1 MAQDLPN
8 GFTGFSQR
16 RPNGFVSAS
25 AAMGTPR
32 YVGAQPPA
40 GNAANKGAYE
50 AATAAFSS
58 GAEGAFQYARDHAR
72 PDGEPA
78 QFDPDKL
85 RLIPDVDRRWS
96 WTEIDLNAIRHN
108 TSAVKQRIDNGVRLM
123 AVVKADGY
131 GHGAVRCAKTA
142 LNSGAD
148 YLGVA
153 TVNEAIELREALVN
167 APILVLSQ
175 PPETAIPL
183 LLAYKVMPSVYTSE
197 FAIQYAEAAD
207 AFGVRAP
214 YHLAVNT
221 GMNRI
226 GVRHDE
232 VVEFMGQVSF
242 HRALDLVGTFTHFA
256 TADSAETLDFQ
267 IQVKRFIEAVTALR
281 TAGVNPGI
289 VHAANSAAA
298 IRYPDVQFD
307 MVRLG
312 IAMYGL
318 HPSGVTRP
326 MIDLHPAMSV
336 HARITDVRTVPMSE
350 GVSYGMNYRSPGSV
364 KICTVPVGYADGL
377 RRGLSGRTD
386 VILKGQRCHQVG
398 NICMDQCMF
407 EVDLR
412 VYGSRRR
419 LDPMIGDE
427 VLLVGREGDSV
438 ITLDDMANTLG
449 TINYELRVQLAHA
462 ARVRVGKGI
471 RMTKPHIPLDEIR
484 AQVEGCRKC
493 PLADGRTQTV
503 FGVGNPE
510 ARVMIIGEAPGKNE
524 DLQGEPFVGAAGKY
538 LNELLAVAGLVREDV
553 FIANV
558 LKCRP
563 PGNRDPRPEEIEL
576 CTPYLREQ
584 TRTIDPEFLVTLGNF
599 STKFILKTDIG
610 ITRLHG
616 TVQRAGKFKVFPI
629 FHPAAALYDGSKREA
644 LENDFAT
651 LGELL
656 RASEAERAAEAAA
669 KAAEPPHVEQPP
681 LL

>member
-1 MAQDLPN
+1 MPDRLK
-8 GFTGFSQR
+8 GVEHGTGSSQR
-16 RPNGFVSAS
+16 VHRFLATQAQRLRVGERGDGYAAIRRRAAS
-25 AAMGTPR
+25 G
-32 YVGAQPPA
+32 

-207 AFGVRAP
+207 AYGVRAP

-307 MVRLG
+307 MC
-312 IAMYGL
+312 AW
-318 HPSGVTRP
+318 
-326 MIDLHPAMSV
+326 A
-336 HARITDVRTVPMSE
+336 
-350 GVSYGMNYRSPGSV
+350 
-364 KICTVPVGYADGL
+364 
-377 RRGLSGRTD
+377 
-386 VILKGQRCHQVG
+386 
-398 NICMDQCMF
+398 
-407 EVDLR
+407 
-412 VYGSRRR
+412 
-419 LDPMIGDE
+419 
-427 VLLVGREGDSV
+427 
-438 ITLDDMANTLG
+438 
-449 TINYELRVQLAHA
+449 
-462 ARVRVGKGI
+462 
-471 RMTKPHIPLDEIR
+471 
-484 AQVEGCRKC
+484 
-493 PLADGRTQTV
+493 
-503 FGVGNPE
+503 
-510 ARVMIIGEAPGKNE
+510 
-524 DLQGEPFVGAAGKY
+524 
-538 LNELLAVAGLVREDV
+538 
-553 FIANV
+553 
-558 LKCRP
+558 
-563 PGNRDPRPEEIEL
+563 
-576 CTPYLREQ
+576 
-584 TRTIDPEFLVTLGNF
+584 
-599 STKFILKTDIG
+599 
-610 ITRLHG
+610 
-616 TVQRAGKFKVFPI
+616 
-629 FHPAAALYDGSKREA
+629 
-644 LENDFAT
+644 
-651 LGELL
+651 
-656 RASEAERAAEAAA
+656 
-669 KAAEPPHVEQPP
+669 
-681 LL
+681 

>member
-336 HARITDVRTVPMSE
+336 HARITDVRTVP
-350 GVSYGMNYRSPGSV
+350 
-364 KICTVPVGYADGL
+364 VGYADGL

-449 TINYELRVQLAHA
+449 TINYELACGFSLRMPRVY
-462 ARVRVGKGI
+462 V
-471 RMTKPHIPLDEIR
+471 
-484 AQVEGCRKC
+484 
-493 PLADGRTQTV
+493 
-503 FGVGNPE
+503 
-510 ARVMIIGEAPGKNE
+510 
-524 DLQGEPFVGAAGKY
+524 
-538 LNELLAVAGLVREDV
+538 
-553 FIANV
+553 
-558 LKCRP
+558 
-563 PGNRDPRPEEIEL
+563 
-576 CTPYLREQ
+576 
-584 TRTIDPEFLVTLGNF
+584 
-599 STKFILKTDIG
+599 
-610 ITRLHG
+610 
-616 TVQRAGKFKVFPI
+616 
-629 FHPAAALYDGSKREA
+629 
-644 LENDFAT
+644 
-651 LGELL
+651 
-656 RASEAERAAEAAA
+656 
-669 KAAEPPHVEQPP
+669 
-681 LL
+681 